1 MINISNQRGRMLTA
15 GIILVGGILVTGATM
30 HNQIET
36 AMADG
41 QAVHQP
47 LVTPTGQPELNVSRI
62 KLKENDIATV
72 EFEHFDTGNYY
83 ISKIT
88 YDDVG
93 LYVHPDSEKNS
104 LNIRSIDAKPGQY
117 VANIVMTSMQKGSV
131 RLNLWIEIT
140 E

>member
-1 MINISNQRGRMLTA
+1 MINISNHRGRMLTA
-15 GIILVGGILVTGATM
+15 GIIIVGGILVTVATM
-30 HNQIET
+30 HNQMEM

-41 QAVHQP
+41 EAVHQA
-47 LVTPTGQPELNVSRI
+47 LVTPTGQPALNMDKI
-62 KLKENDIATV
+62 TLKENDVATV
-72 EFEHFDTGNYY
+72 AFEHFDASNYY

-93 LYVHPDSEKNS
+93 LYVYPDSEKKS
-104 LNIRSIDAKPGQY
+104 LDIRSVDAKPGQY
-117 VANIVMTSMQKGSV
+117 VVSILLTSMQKGSV